1 MTSFLHMFD
10 NAPMVGFYALALVA
24 IIASLR
30 VVIHANPV
38 HAILSMIVSLLAV
51 AGIFFILGAPFA
63 GALEIIVYAG
73 AILVLFV
80 FVIMMLNL
88 GMVNEA
94 REKRW
99 LSAQT
104 WALPTGLAFI
114 VALVLFSMVGLGT
127 QSHDADAAVLTGL
140 TVSAAE
146 VGISLFTQYLLL
158 VEVAAMLL
166 LAALVA
172 AYHLGK
178 KALDDENLSH
188 SSQQFQPSVGS
199 IHEYDDNDETNAVE
213 MAEPYVYHS
222 VDAQKFKDKQDANNE
237 TKLDA
242 SSSVQERR

>member
-1 MTSFLHMFD
+1 MSSFLHLFD
-10 NAPMVGFYALALVA
+10 NAPMVGFYALAIVA

-88 GMVNEA
+88 GIENEA

-99 LSAQT
+99 LSSKA
-104 WALPTGLAFI
+104 WALPAGLAFI
-114 VALVLFSMVGLGT
+114 IGLVLFSMIGLGS
-127 QSHDADAAVLTGL
+127 QSDGDTPVAILTGM
-140 TVSAAE
+140 TVTPKE
-146 VGISLFTQYLLL
+146 VGTRLFTHYLLL

-188 SSQQFQPSVGS
+188 SSQQFRAQVGS
-199 IHEYDDNDETNAVE
+199 IQEYENDDVTDAVKL
-213 MAEPYVYHS
+213 AEPYEYHP
-222 VDAQKFKDKQDANNE
+222 VDAQRFKNDANNA
-237 TKLDA
+237 KNLDVHNSA
-242 SSSVQERR
+242 QERR